1 MCGAYLLKMT
11 SDHPPGEQ
19 TPDQQRAARDK
30 RWSKVKSMHWHTKE
44 PTADTPRRSDDEYRA
59 RDSKP
64 TDIPSRAPA
73 DDAA

>member
-11 SDHPPGEQ
+11 SHHSAHEQ

-30 RWSKVKSMHWHTKE
+30 RWAKITSMHWRSHV
-44 PTADTPRRSDDEYRA
+44 PTGDTEVRADDEDRT

-64 TDIPSRAPA
+64 TDIPSRAPGVA
-73 DDAA
+73 G